1 MRHTPVNQRRP
12 RAAVIEPVDTAFD
25 HFVNWLAE
33 HPKLTCVLVCALALV
48 PLMMD
53 APR

>member
-1 MRHTPVNQRRP
+1 MPKTPINSRRP
-12 RAAVIEPVDTAFD
+12 HVAVIEPVDTAFD
-25 HFVNWLAE
+25 RFVNWLAE
-33 HPKLTCVLVCALALV
+33 HPKLTCVLVCAVALI